1 MKPLILTPDQIRR
14 MKVRTLENPPRMT
27 VRLEAHEMHW
37 QILDSQGRVVREAE
51 QPIHNLILDQTYTTL
66 MPTHGII
73 PLNQYAA
80 VGTGSTTPAPTDT
93 GLVAEVA
100 RTGTVPAGESDQAQ
114 FVSDGVYDIRRVKEF
129 TEAQVGAKNLTE
141 WGFSPVSSAGNNLF
155 CRELFRDGSNNPI
168 TLTLASDQRLRLI
181 YKMRVTIGPTTVQAV
196 TVNIGGEGPGNRTA
210 QFIVTNRMGGLTGGG
225 SLDSNPI
232 YGGITFPVDSNTGD
246 LQCAHCMI
254 KGVNGDGG
262 ENRTVRFKIAASS
275 DTAPLTYGHTSSYI
289 SPIDPGHLGLTYG
302 SVSGRSRQGW
312 FEASTAQMNGTIK
325 SVVLGV
331 NNNFDLA
338 TPTINLVF
346 DSGQEFTK
354 ANTHKLLIANYQI
367 TW

>member
-1 MKPLILTPDQIRR
+1 MKALILTPDQIRR
-14 MKVRTLENPPRMT
+14 MKVRTRENPPRMT

-37 QILDSQGRVVREAE
+37 QIVGPDGRVVREAE
-51 QPIHNLILDQTYTTL
+51 QPIHNLILDQTYTSL

-73 PLNQYAA
+73 PLNQYAV
-80 VGTGSTTPAPTDT
+80 VGTGSTAPTPSQT
-93 GLVAEVA
+93 GLVSELV
-100 RTGTVPAGESDQAQ
+100 RTGSVPAGESDQAQ

-129 TEAQVGAKNLTE
+129 TEAQVGGQNLTE
-141 WGFSPVSSAGNNLF
+141 WGFSPSASAGANLM
-155 CRELFRDGSNNPI
+155 CRELFRDGSSNPI
-168 TLTLASDQRLRLI
+168 TLTLASDQKLRLI

-210 QFIVTNRMGGLTGGG
+210 QFIVTNRMGGLSGGG

-232 YGGITFPVDSNTGD
+232 YGGITFPVNSSTGD

-254 KGVNGDGG
+254 KGVNVDGG
-262 ENRTVRFKIAASS
+262 GYNTVRFKIAASV
-275 DTAPLTYGHTSSYI
+275 DPAPLTYGHTSSSI
-289 SPIDPGHLGLTYG
+289 TPINVGHFGLTFG
-302 SVSGRSRQGW
+302 SVSGRTRQGS
-312 FEASTAQMNGTIK
+312 FEATTAQMNGTIK

-331 NNNFDLA
+331 NNHSNTA